1 MVTRGGGNMIASRAE
16 DRSQRTMRPVPY
28 KRSGARSV
36 KEMPVETTLYSISSD
51 PPPAESRRSSERH
64 LTIFRVGSIFIEGTR
79 ELCLVKNISA
89 GGALIRAYC
98 SLEVGQEL
106 MIEIKEGNPVPGR
119 VSWLRG
125 SDSGIEFGS
134 PIDVVDL
141 LTAGSEGRRPRMP
154 RIETHC
160 IGFVREGAVVH
171 RAHILNIS
179 QGGIAAEIHNALTV
193 GADVTV
199 SLTGLPPQQG
209 VVRWGA
215 PDCYGIAFN
224 NVIGLPVL
232 IDWLHR
238 TQGSAA

>member
-1 MVTRGGGNMIASRAE
+1 
-16 DRSQRTMRPVPY
+16 
-28 KRSGARSV
+28 
-36 KEMPVETTLYSISSD
+36 MPVETTLYSISSD

-125 SDSGIEFGS
+125 SDSGIEFES

-171 RAHILNIS
+171 RAYPQYLAGRHRRRDP
-179 QGGIAAEIHNALTV
+179 QRTDGRRGCDCEPDRPCAASGRGPV
-193 GADVTV
+193 GRVGPLRN
-199 SLTGLPPQQG
+199 SFQ
-209 VVRWGA
+209 
-215 PDCYGIAFN
+215 
-224 NVIGLPVL
+224 
-232 IDWLHR
+232 
-238 TQGSAA
+238 